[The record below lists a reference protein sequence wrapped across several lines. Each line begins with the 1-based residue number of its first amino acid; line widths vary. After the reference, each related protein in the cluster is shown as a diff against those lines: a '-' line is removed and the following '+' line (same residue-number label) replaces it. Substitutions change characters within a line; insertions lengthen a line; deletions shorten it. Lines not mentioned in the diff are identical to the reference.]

1 MNFFILKS
9 IKCHMFSS
17 FKDMS
22 AVMFED
28 MIKVI
33 DSIDGGQLFLCFH
46 FLLKTNFDL
55 KYIDLL
61 L

>member
-1 MNFFILKS
+1 
-9 IKCHMFSS
+9 
-17 FKDMS
+17 MS